1 MRGYD
6 LETVILS
13 GEELEKRGLEDVRGD
28 LQNWSI

>member
-6 LETVILS
+6 LETGIPS